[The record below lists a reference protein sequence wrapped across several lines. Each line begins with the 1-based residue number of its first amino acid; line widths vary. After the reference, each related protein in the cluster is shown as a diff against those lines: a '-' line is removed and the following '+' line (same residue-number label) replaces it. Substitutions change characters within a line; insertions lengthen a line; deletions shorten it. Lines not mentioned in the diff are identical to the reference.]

1 LTGLLSTLLLT
12 RKDVDGT
19 IIRAAGM
26 LYQER
31 ANDSLSNLYNIKI
44 INKTEKNI
52 PLTLRLESA
61 PGRIIEAEG
70 KSISLPKEGQAKG
83 SFFIVLPKKMVKE
96 RKTRLL
102 IGLYEGDTRITTLK
116 TNFMGP
122 IFIHNADEEH
132 GDQNENQNDHH

>member
-1 LTGLLSTLLLT
+1 
-12 RKDVDGT
+12 
-19 IIRAAGM
+19 M

-31 ANDSLSNLYNIKI
+31 ANDSLSNLYNVKI

-52 PLTLRLESA
+52 PLTLRLENV

-96 RKTRLL
+96 RKTKLL
-102 IGLYEGDTRITTLK
+102 VGLYEGEKRITTLI

-122 IFIHNADEEH
+122 IFIHEAGEGH
-132 GDQNENQNDHH
+132 GDQTENQSEHH